1 MECFLPLSLSC
12 IEVFCLD
19 RRLCSSYYSF
29 LILNSFCIYD
39 FPIQKFFLRCS
50 HLPEC
55 IVPFIYR
62 ILLFIIA
69 FLYRRFLSTTFLFT
83 ITRFFHNKSVFL
95 YRIFPI
101 QKFSCVCFLHIMN
114 VFYTGFRLF
123 WMILSVKSHFHI
135 KHPHFYHFFFKH
147 FASNTNPKPQYI
159 VSK

>member
-29 LILNSFCIYD
+29 LILNSFCIYV
-39 FPIQKFFLRCS
+39 FPMQKFFLRCF
-50 HLPEC
+50 HLPDHM
-55 IVPFIYR
+55 VSFIYR

-95 YRIFPI
+95 YHIFPI
-101 QKFSCVCFLHIMN
+101 QKFLCVCFLHIMN

-123 WMILSVKSHFHI
+123 WTILPVKSHFYM
-135 KHPHFYHFFFKH
+135 KHSHFYHFFFKH
-147 FASNTNPKPQYI
+147 FGSYARP
-159 VSK
+159 